1 MVAVPASRA
10 PSRCARDTPPRDQA
24 TRRGTRVGRGDGSR
38 WALLAV
44 AFALPCCVRGF
55 SLAPQVDMRSAKA
68 AGSGCRGCCSG
79 RWVGGGASSAQLRA
93 ASSTSS
99 ELNPEASVR
108 PPLVRSRV
116 GGRGEG
122 ASGAWP
128 LHMSTASTGAT
139 SEINRAVDNAKRLT
153 EGDLDNLELARGPAE
168 LNRRRTVLNQAY
180 QECERITGI
189 FAKTFYL
196 GTKFMSP
203 VARKAVWAIYVW
215 CRRTDDI
222 VDGPRAMVRG
232 KKSMQQDLT
241 DWAARLDDVWKGKP
255 TDSLDLALVDVRE
268 NYPSLPIAPFKDMI
282 DGMIMDVPG
291 IGKNRY
297 QTFEE
302 LELYCYRVAGTVGL
316 MVLPILG
323 TAEGV
328 SEEDAKF
335 PALSLGIA
343 LQLTN
348 ILRDVGEDAVR
359 GRIYL
364 PLEDLA
370 KFGVEPENIMNGIL
384 DSNYKELMR
393 YQIARA
399 RFYYKQAA
407 RGIPMLSPEG
417 RLPVQAS
424 LDMYGKILTAIEANG
439 YDNFRKRAYISKTEK
454 LLTLPFSYAKSLNPG
469 QVNTDIDESEFK
481 LTRFDKLD
489 MEREAFPTGKDE
501 DDF

>member
-1 MVAVPASRA
+1 M
-10 PSRCARDTPPRDQA
+10 ARYTS
-24 TRRGTRVGRGDGSR
+24 TLCFLR
-38 WALLAV
+38 WAS
-44 AFALPCCVRGF
+44 FALVTLPRIRGF
-55 SLAPQVDMRSAKA
+55 TIAPQADTR
-68 AGSGCRGCCSG
+68 C
-79 RWVGGGASSAQLRA
+79 SSAQVVQGGAFKSYARQIQRRQYAEKRA
-93 ASSTSS
+93 ACSSSLS
-99 ELNPEASVR
+99 MA
-108 PPLVRSRV
+108 
-116 GGRGEG
+116 
-122 ASGAWP
+122 
-128 LHMSTASTGAT
+128 ASTGSTSKDIPAT
-139 SEINRAVDNAKRLT
+139 PGLALALDNAKRLGN
-153 EGDLDNLELARGPAE
+153 GDLNDLELHRGPGEAQ
-168 LNRRRTVLNQAY
+168 RRRVVLDQAY

-196 GTKFMSP
+196 GTKFMAP

-232 KKSMQQDLT
+232 RKSLQNDLQDWT
-241 DWAARLDDVWKGKP
+241 NRLQEVWEGKP
-255 TDSLDLALVDVRE
+255 RDALDLAMVDVRQ

-282 DGMIMDVPG
+282 DGMVMDVPG

-297 QTFEE
+297 STFEE

-364 PLEDLA
+364 PMEDLER
-370 KFGVEPENIMNGIL
+370 FGIDPENIMNGIL
-384 DSNYKELMR
+384 DANYKAMMK

-407 RGIPMLSPEG
+407 RGIPMLAPES

-424 LDMYGKILTAIEANG
+424 LDMYGKILEAIEAND

-454 LLTLPFSYAKSLNPG
+454 LLTLPLSWWRSLNPG
-469 QVNTDIDESEFK
+469 QVDTNIDDSEFK
-481 LTRFDKLD
+481 LTRFDRID
-489 MEREAFPTGKDE
+489 MEREVFPAGDPDE
-501 DDF
+501 DGSD

>member
-1 MVAVPASRA
+1 MAVFRKGAEAAAVVA
-10 PSRCARDTPPRDQA
+10 PSPSPSPRAATAARATTPKG
-24 TRRGTRVGRGDGSR
+24 RREGRSSR
-38 WALLAV
+38 WALLAAAV
-44 AFALPCCVRGF
+44 ALPCCVRGF
-55 SLAPQVDMRSAKA
+55 LQAPQVGGMRPA
-68 AGSGCRGCCSG
+68 ACCS
-79 RWVGGGASSAQLRA
+79 RRVNGGESTAALRA
-93 ASSTSS
+93 A
-99 ELNPEASVR
+99 EVNVNVNVR
-108 PPLVRSRV
+108 PVRSSRTR
-116 GGRGEG
+116 GGGWSLR
-122 ASGAWP
+122 
-128 LHMSTASTGAT
+128 MSAASTGSTGTAKD
-139 SEINRAVDNAKRLT
+139 INRAVDNAKRLT
-153 EGDLDNLELARGPAE
+153 EGDLENLELARGPADM
-168 LNRRRTVLNQAY
+168 NRRRMVLNQAY

-241 DWAARLDDVWKGKP
+241 DWAVRLDNVWEGKP
-255 TDSLDLALVDVRE
+255 RDSLDLALVDVRE
-268 NYPSLPIAPFKDMI
+268 NYPSLPIEPFKDMI

-328 SEEDAKF
+328 AEEDAKF

-364 PLEDLA
+364 PLEDLE
-370 KFGVEPENIMNGIL
+370 KFGVDPDNIMNGIL

-424 LDMYGKILTAIEANG
+424 LDMYGKILTAIEANNF
-439 YDNFRKRAYISKTEK
+439 DNFRKRAYISKTEK

-469 QVNTDIDESEFK
+469 QVNTHIDDSEFK

-489 MEREAFPTGKDE
+489 MEREAFPTGEDE
-501 DDF
+501 DAF

>member
-1 MVAVPASRA
+1 MAIPRRGRQPAGASSPRATARA
-10 PSRCARDTPPRDQA
+10 PT
-24 TRRGTRVGRGDGSR
+24 TRRVRGGGRSR
-38 WALLAV
+38 WALLA
-44 AFALPCCVRGF
+44 AALALPCCVRSF
-55 SLAPQVDMRSAKA
+55 ALAPHINVRTTAA
-68 AGSGCRGCCSG
+68 AGGGCGGGSGSGSCCGGG
-79 RWVGGGASSAQLRA
+79 RHLNVGGGGGGGGGAALRVA
-93 ASSTSS
+93 EVNA
-99 ELNPEASVR
+99 NVDAR
-108 PPLVRSRV
+108 PVRSRSGRA
-116 GGRGEG
+116 GGNGLSLR
-122 ASGAWP
+122 
-128 LHMSTASTGAT
+128 MSAASTGTAANDI
-139 SEINRAVDNAKRLT
+139 SRAVDNAKRLT
-153 EGDLDNLELARGPAE
+153 EGDLDNLELAKGPAE
-168 LNRRRTVLNQAY
+168 LNRRRMVLNQAY

-196 GTKFMSP
+196 GTKFMPP

-232 KKSMQQDLT
+232 KKSMQKDLT
-241 DWAARLDDVWKGKP
+241 DWAVRLEDVWKGKP
-255 TDSLDLALVDVRE
+255 RDSLDLALVDVRE
-268 NYPSLPIAPFKDMI
+268 NYPTLPIAPFKDMI

-297 QTFEE
+297 ETFEE

-323 TAEGV
+323 TADGV

-364 PLEDLA
+364 PLEDLE
-370 KFGVEPENIMNGIL
+370 KFGVDPENIMNGIL
-384 DSNYKELMR
+384 DSNYKELMK

-424 LDMYGKILTAIEANG
+424 LDMYGKILTAIESNG

-469 QVNTDIDESEFK
+469 EVNLNIDDSEFK
-481 LTRFDKLD
+481 LTRFDKLE
-489 MEREAFPTGKDE
+489 MEREAFPTGD

>member
-1 MVAVPASRA
+1 MAILRRGQGQAAGA
-10 PSRCARDTPPRDQA
+10 PPSPQATTRTPT
-24 TRRGTRVGRGDGSR
+24 TRRGRGEGRSR
-38 WALLAV
+38 WALLA
-44 AFALPCCVRGF
+44 ATLTLPCCVRSF
-55 SLAPQVDMRSAKA
+55 ALTPHVDVRTATA
-68 AGSGCRGCCSG
+68 AG
-79 RWVGGGASSAQLRA
+79 GGGGGGWVSSCCGGRHLNGAGAALRVA
-93 ASSTSS
+93 GVDA
-99 ELNPEASVR
+99 NVGAR
-108 PPLVRSRV
+108 PVRSRSSRA
-116 GGRGEG
+116 GGRGWTF
-122 ASGAWP
+122 S
-128 LHMSTASTGAT
+128 MSAASTGTAAND
-139 SEINRAVDNAKRLT
+139 INRAVDNAKRLT
-153 EGDLDNLELARGPAE
+153 EGDLENLELARGPAE
-168 LNRRRTVLNQAY
+168 ANRRRTVLNQAY

-232 KKSMQQDLT
+232 KKSMQRDLT
-241 DWAARLDDVWKGKP
+241 DWAVRLDDVWRGKP
-255 TDSLDLALVDVRE
+255 RDSLDLALVDVRE
-268 NYPSLPIAPFKDMI
+268 NYPTLPIAPFKDMI

-364 PLEDLA
+364 PLEDLE
-370 KFGVEPENIMNGIL
+370 KFGVDPENIMNGIL
-384 DSNYKELMR
+384 DSNYKELMK

-469 QVNTDIDESEFK
+469 QVNTNIDDSEFK

-489 MEREAFPTGKDE
+489 MEREAFPSGKDD

>member
-1 MVAVPASRA
+1 M
-10 PSRCARDTPPRDQA
+10 ARQGA
-24 TRRGTRVGRGDGSR
+24 TTMTAKARRLGL

-44 AFALPCCVRGF
+44 LGAPSCVTAFALLPKN
-55 SLAPQVDMRSAKA
+55 PQVDARAGTGSRQSSPRSRF
-68 AGSGCRGCCSG
+68 S
-79 RWVGGGASSAQLRA
+79 ASPLRA
-93 ASSTSS
+93 A
-99 ELNPEASVR
+99 EAF
-108 PPLVRSRV
+108 PA
-116 GGRGEG
+116 RGTLSM
-122 ASGAWP
+122 A
-128 LHMSTASTGAT
+128 TSTGPAQ
-139 SEINRAVDNAKRLT
+139 AADNAKRLT
-153 EGDLDNLELARGPAE
+153 DGDLNNLELAKGPAE
-168 LNRRRTVLNQAY
+168 MQRRRTVLNQAY

-232 KKSMQQDLT
+232 KKSMQNDLQ
-241 DWAARLDDVWKGKP
+241 DWAVRLDDVWEGKP
-255 TDSLDLALVDVRE
+255 RDSLDLALVDVRQK
-268 NYPSLPIAPFKDMI
+268 YPSLPIAPFKDMI
-282 DGMIMDVPG
+282 DGMVMDVPG

-323 TAEGV
+323 TADGV
-328 SEEDAKF
+328 TEEDAKF

-364 PLEDLA
+364 PLQDLE
-370 KFGVEPENIMNGIL
+370 KFGVDPENIMNGIL

-407 RGIPMLSPEG
+407 RGIPMLSSQG
-417 RLPVQAS
+417 RLAVQAS
-424 LDMYGKILTAIEANG
+424 LDMYGKILTAIEANN

-454 LLTLPFSYAKSLNPG
+454 LLTLPFSYAKSINPG
-469 QVNTDIDESEFK
+469 KIDRTFDDSEFK
-481 LTRFDKLD
+481 VTRFDKLE
-489 MEREAFPTGKDE
+489 MEREAFPTGAADDDE
-501 DDF
+501 LF

>member
-1 MVAVPASRA
+1 MCVSRGQVDVRATAAVA
-10 PSRCARDTPPRDQA
+10 T
-24 TRRGTRVGRGDGSR
+24 GTRGQRHVGRWSGGSS
-38 WALLAV
+38 W
-44 AFALPCCVRGF
+44 
-55 SLAPQVDMRSAKA
+55 
-68 AGSGCRGCCSG
+68 
-79 RWVGGGASSAQLRA
+79 LRA
-93 ASSTSS
+93 
-99 ELNPEASVR
+99 
-108 PPLVRSRV
+108 
-116 GGRGEG
+116 RGEAARG
-122 ASGAWP
+122 EARSVSAVR
-128 LHMSTASTGAT
+128 MSTSTGAA
-139 SEINRAVDNAKRLT
+139 AVDNAKRLT
-153 EGDLDNLELARGPAE
+153 DGDLKNLELARGPAE
-168 LNRRRTVLNQAY
+168 NQRRRMVLNQAY

-232 KKSMQQDLT
+232 KKSMQQDLK
-241 DWAARLDDVWKGKP
+241 DWAVRLDDVFKGKP
-255 TDSLDLALVDVRE
+255 RDSLDLALVDVRE

-282 DGMIMDVPG
+282 DGMVMDVPG

-364 PLEDLA
+364 PLEDLE
-370 KFGVEPENIMNGIL
+370 KFGVDPENIMNGIL

-424 LDMYGKILTAIEANG
+424 LDMYGKILTAIESNNF
-439 YDNFRKRAYISKTEK
+439 DNFRKRAYISKTEK
-454 LLTLPFSYAKSLNPG
+454 LLTLPFSYLKSLNPG
-469 QVNTDIDESEFK
+469 KVNTNIDDSEFK
-481 LTRFDKLD
+481 LTRFDRLE
-489 MEREAFPTGKDE
+489 MEREAFPTGNAD

>member
-1 MVAVPASRA
+1 
-10 PSRCARDTPPRDQA
+10 
-24 TRRGTRVGRGDGSR
+24 
-38 WALLAV
+38 
-44 AFALPCCVRGF
+44 
-55 SLAPQVDMRSAKA
+55 
-68 AGSGCRGCCSG
+68 
-79 RWVGGGASSAQLRA
+79 
-93 ASSTSS
+93 
-99 ELNPEASVR
+99 
-108 PPLVRSRV
+108 
-116 GGRGEG
+116 
-122 ASGAWP
+122 
-128 LHMSTASTGAT
+128 MS
-139 SEINRAVDNAKRLT
+139 
-153 EGDLDNLELARGPAE
+153 
-168 LNRRRTVLNQAY
+168 RRRAVLNQAY

-232 KKSMQQDLT
+232 KKSMQKDLT
-241 DWAARLDDVWKGKP
+241 DWAARLDNVWEGKP
-255 TDSLDLALVDVRE
+255 KDALDLALVDVRQ
-268 NYPSLPIAPFKDMI
+268 NYPTLPIAPFKDMI

-323 TAEGV
+323 TADGV

-364 PLEDLA
+364 PLEDLE
-370 KFGVEPENIMNGIL
+370 KFGVDPENIMNGIL

-424 LDMYGKILTAIEANG
+424 LDMYGKILTAIEGNN

-469 QVNTDIDESEFK
+469 EINTNIDDSEFK
-481 LTRFDKLD
+481 LTRFDKLE
-489 MEREAFPTGKDE
+489 MEREAFPTGE
-501 DDF
+501 DDQF